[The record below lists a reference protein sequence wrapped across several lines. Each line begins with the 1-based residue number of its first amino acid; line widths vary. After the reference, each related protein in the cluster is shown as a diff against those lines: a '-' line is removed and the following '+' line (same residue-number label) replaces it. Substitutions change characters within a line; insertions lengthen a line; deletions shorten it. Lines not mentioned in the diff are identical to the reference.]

1 MNFERP
7 PVYFDIE
14 TGPLPRS
21 EVEQFMPEFE
31 KPKNYKDEAKIAEVL
46 AKKESEWFE
55 KSALAATTGKV
66 LAVGYCTN
74 ENDVVILEGDES
86 TILVSFWNAVT
97 YHGAFLQK
105 LIGFNSN
112 EFDIPF
118 MVRRS
123 WKLGVKVPDTLFKLA
138 RGRVYLNESCI
149 DILDYWSFG
158 TRDSIK
164 LKNLAK
170 FLNVGDKN
178 GSGADFAKTYETDK
192 SSALSYLKNDVLL
205 TLRCAKA
212 MQLINN

>member
-21 EVEQFMPEFE
+21 EVEAYMPEFE

-46 AKKESEWFE
+46 ARKESEWLE
-55 KSALAATTGKV
+55 KAALACTTGKV
-66 LAVGYCTN
+66 LAIGFCTS
-74 ENDVVILEGDES
+74 ESDVAILEGDES
-86 TILVSFWNAVT
+86 AILTSFWNSVT

-123 WKLGVKVPDTLFKLA
+123 WKLGVKVPSTLFKLA
-138 RGRVYLNESCI
+138 RGRVYLNENCI

-170 FLNVGDKN
+170 FLNIGEKN

>member
-14 TGPLPRS
+14 TGPLPRC
-21 EVEQFMPEFE
+21 EVEAYMPEFE
-31 KPKNYKDEAKIAEVL
+31 KPKNYKDVAKIAEVL
-46 AKKESEWFE
+46 ARKETEWFE
-55 KSALAATTGKV
+55 KAALACTTGKV
-66 LAVGYCTN
+66 LAIGFCTS
-74 ENDVVILEGDES
+74 ESDVAILEGDES
-86 TILVSFWNAVT
+86 VILTSFWNSVT

-123 WKLGVKVPDTLFKLA
+123 WKLGVKVPSTLFKLA
-138 RGRVYLNESCI
+138 RGRVYLNENCI
-149 DILDYWSFG
+149 DMLDYWSFG

-170 FLNVGDKN
+170 FLNIGEKN

>member
-14 TGPLPRS
+14 TGPLPRW
-21 EVEQFMPEFE
+21 EVEAYMPEFE

-46 AKKESEWFE
+46 ARKEAEWFE
-55 KSALAATTGKV
+55 KAALACTTGKV
-66 LAVGYCTN
+66 LAIGFCTS
-74 ENDVVILEGDES
+74 ESDVSILEGDES
-86 TILVSFWNAVT
+86 TILTSFWNSVT

-123 WKLGVKVPDTLFKLA
+123 WKLGVKVPSTLFKLA
-138 RGRVYLNESCI
+138 RGRVYLNENCI
-149 DILDYWSFG
+149 DMLDYWSFG
-158 TRDSIK
+158 TRNSIK

-170 FLNVGDKN
+170 FLNIGEKN
-178 GSGADFAKTYETDK
+178 GSVATSQRPTRWTKAPLFHTSKTTCFLRFAAQKPCN
-192 SSALSYLKNDVLL
+192 L
-205 TLRCAKA
+205 
-212 MQLINN
+212 

>member
-21 EVEQFMPEFE
+21 DVEQFMPEFE

-46 AKKESEWFE
+46 AKKEAEWFE

-86 TILVSFWNAVT
+86 TILVSFWNAIT

-123 WKLGVKVPDTLFKLA
+123 WKLGVKVPDTL
-138 RGRVYLNESCI
+138 
-149 DILDYWSFG
+149 
-158 TRDSIK
+158 
-164 LKNLAK
+164 
-170 FLNVGDKN
+170 
-178 GSGADFAKTYETDK
+178 
-192 SSALSYLKNDVLL
+192 LSW
-205 TLRCAKA
+205 RAA
-212 MQLINN
+212 EFI